1 METLRTL
8 GLLGALE
15 PLKYSLIQNHLHNH
29 EKKKERKV
37 DEEKIQ
43 LIALETTIHNG
54 ITGNERK
61 GTITERTESNLS
73 SNTSNEKREGS
84 EKEYDRERNGNNF
97 EELIQSEVLLDDDSG
112 RAPAYLFMYEQSVM
126 RSVSEPAVAD
136 VQRKTP
142 NSEDYYP
149 HVVLTTL
156 MKILRDP
163 SLTVHHSS
171 VIQSITLTFISLG
184 VRCVP
189 FLDQVVPYLLQLVRQ
204 CGPGLRE
211 SLLQQLAKLVS
222 IVEYHIAPYL
232 STLFEI
238 IHDFWTEHLEYV
250 LNLVEMIAVSAA
262 DSFSSYITIVLPLL
276 LSSLVLPDGFQGS
289 LLLFLS
295 ITLISSSSSS
305 SFQQ

>member
-15 PLKYSLIQNHLHNH
+15 PLKYSLIQSHLHNH

-43 LIALETTIHNG
+43 LIALETTIHTG
-54 ITGNERK
+54 LTGNERR
-61 GTITERTESNLS
+61 GTITDRTESNLS
-73 SNTSNEKREGS
+73 SNTSNEKKEGS
-84 EKEYDRERNGNNF
+84 DDRERTGNNF

-232 STLFEI
+232 STLFDI
-238 IHDFWTEHLEYV
+238 IHDFWAEHLEYV

-289 LLLFLS
+289 LLLYLS
-295 ITLISSSSSS
+295 ITLLSSSSS

>member
-15 PLKYSLIQNHLHNH
+15 PLKYSLIQTHLQNH
-29 EKKKERKV
+29 EKNKERKI

-43 LIALETTIHNG
+43 LIALEMTTTIQ
-54 ITGNERK
+54 TGVATERR
-61 GTITERTESNLS
+61 GTVTDRTESNLS
-73 SNTSNEKREGS
+73 SNTSNDKRDGS
-84 EKEYDRERNGNNF
+84 EKEHDRERTSNNF
-97 EELIQSEVLLDDDSG
+97 EELIRSEVLLDDDSD
-112 RAPAYLFMYEQSVM
+112 RAPAYMFMYEQSVM

-142 NSEDYYP
+142 SNEDYYP
-149 HVVLTTL
+149 HVSLITL

-171 VIQSITLTFISLG
+171 VIQAITLTFISLG

-222 IVEYHIAPYL
+222 IVEYHVSPYL
-232 STLFEI
+232 QTLFEI
-238 IHDFWTEHLEYV
+238 IHDFWSEHLEHV
-250 LNLVEMIAVSAA
+250 LNLVEMIAISAP
-262 DSFSSYITIVLPLL
+262 DGFSNYTTIVLPLL
-276 LSSLVLPDGFQGS
+276 LSSLVLPDGFQG
-289 LLLFLS
+289 
-295 ITLISSSSSS
+295 
-305 SFQQ
+305 